1 MGPPKGPPVGPPM
14 GPRVLEAHGSLR
26 PMPLGP
32 PWGPMP
38 LGPPGPPM
46 GSPHGAPCIK
56 ILIFCYTFYVNIE
69 LYSTFAGHI
78 WASYSSYE
86 DDIDTNRIL
95 IQKTTILTVR
105 NPPFELSGIGL

>member
-1 MGPPKGPPVGPPM
+1 MNTFIYVPVNTM
-14 GPRVLEAHGSLR
+14 YFFFFT
-26 PMPLGP
+26 
-32 PWGPMP
+32 
-38 LGPPGPPM
+38 
-46 GSPHGAPCIK
+46 K
-56 ILIFCYTFYVNIE
+56 ITSFVTPFILCYTSYVNIE

-95 IQKTTILTVR
+95 IQKTTSLTVR